1 MNDVDVLTET
11 QRQAAVQAQDAVR
24 ADPSSIRIRFPA
36 AARTIARTPVD
47 PSDLGQVRAED
58 QVRVSLL
65 EALAEATPDP
75 EALTRELEEL
85 YRYGDADERRA
96 VLLALSHLP
105 IADRGIELVRD
116 ALRSNDPRLVL
127 AALGEYGQEHLDPA
141 GWRQGVL
148 KCLFMEAPL
157 AQIPDLL
164 TGSNRVDP
172 TLVDMVA
179 AFAAERTAAGRTV
192 PADARRILDLSTGKS
207 LSTSTETE
215 S

>member
-1 MNDVDVLTET
+1 MNDVDVLTQT
-11 QRQAAVQAQDAVR
+11 QRQAMAQAQDEVR
-24 ADPSSIRIRFPA
+24 ADPSCIRIRFPA

-47 PSDLGQVRAED
+47 PGDLGQVRAED

-65 EALAEATPDP
+65 EAFAEATADP
-75 EALTRELEEL
+75 ETLTRELEEL

-96 VLLALSHLP
+96 VLLALAHLP
-105 IADRGIELVRD
+105 IGDRGIELVRD

-157 AQIPDLL
+157 ALIPGLL
-164 TGSNRVDP
+164 TRSTRVDP

-192 PADARRILDLSTGKS
+192 PADAQRILDLSTA
-207 LSTSTETE
+207 TETE